1 MKFTKDSGLVK
12 TWISL
17 VLCGVF
23 TMEQVPNLFNL
34 KSVVSEV
41 INFVV

>member
-12 TWISL
+12 TWTSL
-17 VLCGVF
+17 VLCGLF
-23 TMEQVPNLFNL
+23 TLEQVPNLFNL

-41 INFVV
+41 INSVV

>member
-12 TWISL
+12 TWISP

-23 TMEQVPNLFNL
+23 TLEQVPNLFNL

-41 INFVV
+41 INSVV

>member
-23 TMEQVPNLFNL
+23 TLEQVPNLFNL
-34 KSVVSEV
+34 KSVVGEV
-41 INFVV
+41 INSVV